1 MMTWL
6 LRRIGLSVVLVW
18 VVATLVFLAI
28 RFVPGDPAEMLL
40 SQGGVSPDPSAIQDL
55 RDQLG
60 LDRPMLQQ
68 YVADL
73 AHAVRGDLGVSLQDS
88 SPVSDNIARRLPRTL
103 ELIGAATI
111 IAIAFGVPAGT
122 LAAIRAGR
130 GFDRAASAL
139 SALALSVPVFVLGT
153 LLVLLFAQR
162 LHWVAAGGYVALAA
176 NPGQHL
182 LLLLLPALTIAAGL
196 GAAIFRMT
204 RAAVLDVATQDW
216 VRTARAKGLGDGR
229 ILLHHMLRNAA
240 TPIVTIVALHM
251 GSLLGGTVLVE
262 YVFNWPG
269 LSGMLVDA
277 VYARDYPE
285 VVGIILVI
293 SVLFVALNLLLDI
306 AYAVLDPRVRQHA

>member
-1 MMTWL
+1 
-6 LRRIGLSVVLVW
+6 
-18 VVATLVFLAI
+18 
-28 RFVPGDPAEMLL
+28 MLL
-40 SQGGVSPDPSAIQDL
+40 SQGGVSPEPSAIQDL

-60 LDRPMLQQ
+60 LDRPILEQ
-68 YVADL
+68 YVIDL
-73 AHAVRGDLGVSLQDS
+73 TNALQGNLGVSLQDS
-88 SPVSDNIARRLPRTL
+88 SPVSENIGRRLPRTL
-103 ELIGAATI
+103 ELILAATI
-111 IAIAFGVPAGT
+111 IAILVGVPSGT
-122 LAAIRAGR
+122 LAAIGAGR
-130 GFDRAASAL
+130 LFDRLASGL

-162 LHWVAAGGYVALAA
+162 LHWVAAGGYVALDA

-196 GAAIFRMT
+196 AAAIFRMT
-204 RAAVLDVATQDW
+204 RAAVLDVAGQDW
-216 VRTARAKGLGDGR
+216 VRTARAKGLGEGR
-229 ILLHHMLRNAA
+229 ILLHHMLRNAI
-240 TPIVTIVALHM
+240 TPVVTIVALHM

-293 SVLFVALNLLLDI
+293 SVLFVALNLLLDLS
-306 AYAVLDPRVRQHA
+306 YALLDPRVRRA

>member
-1 MMTWL
+1 MLLWL
-6 LRRIGLSVVLVW
+6 ARRVGLSVALVW
-18 VVATLVFLAI
+18 IVATLVFLAI

-40 SQGGVSPDPSAIQDL
+40 SQGGMSPDPTAVQAL

-60 LDRPMLQQ
+60 LERPMLQQ
-68 YVADL
+68 YAGDL
-73 AHAVRGDLGVSLQDS
+73 SRAVRGDLGVSLQDG
-88 SPVSDNIARRLPRTL
+88 SPVADSIARRLPRTL
-103 ELIGAATI
+103 ELIGAA
-111 IAIAFGVPAGT
+111 ALLAVAVGVPAGT
-122 LAAIRAGR
+122 LAAVRSGGA
-130 GFDRAASAL
+130 FDRAASAL

-162 LHWVAAGGYVALAA
+162 LHWVSAGGYVALADD
-176 NPGQHL
+176 PGQHL
-182 LLLLLPALTIAAGL
+182 LFLLMPALSIAAGL

-216 VRTARAKGLGDGR
+216 VRTARAKGLGEGR
-229 ILLHHMLRNAA
+229 ILLHHMLRNAI
-240 TPIVTIVALHM
+240 TPVVTVIALHM

-306 AYAVLDPRVRQHA
+306 AYALLDPRVRHA